1 MNFIKINNINSYFKI
16 KNWHFLI
23 IGSIIRVI
31 IIKKEEFMEYVELE
45 KLYYKRKNVKEEY
58 EKRFNN
64 YCTIKTNLF
73 ISPLV
78 RGEKKNKEK
87 YELFLLPLNKLL
99 ILQNKITENSKK
111 IKSITESISNFA
123 VHSCILDLVGKEI
136 IKTNEIEGVHS
147 TKKEVFD
154 EINFNKKS
162 KDTQIIQTYLDLLNE
177 KYTNI
182 DDLSGI
188 KKLYDKMFDQ
198 NVLEKE
204 NNKVEGKFVRQNSV
218 SIYNGDKKIHVG
230 INGEENIEKNMESL
244 IVFMN
249 NKQILPLIKAAI
261 THYFLEYIHPFYDGN
276 GRFGRYIY
284 SMYLSRKFDIF
295 TGISLSY
302 SIKMN
307 NKIYLDSFLQVGKK
321 ENYGEI
327 TFFVENVLKIIAQG
341 QESIIELLEKKK
353 IIYEFMYEKIK
364 ELELEENEENILI
377 CLCEMKLFSKNIAV
391 KHNDLTTNLNIS
403 SYKLKN
409 NIENLIKEGY
419 IIKIRKKPLIYAL
432 GEKIEDLI
440 D

>member
-1 MNFIKINNINSYFKI
+1 
-16 KNWHFLI
+16 
-23 IGSIIRVI
+23 
-31 IIKKEEFMEYVELE
+31 MEYIELE
-45 KLYYKRKNVKEEY
+45 KLYFQNKNVREEH
-58 EKRFNN
+58 EKRLNN
-64 YCTIKTNLF
+64 YCAIKTNLF

-78 RGEKKNKEK
+78 RGEKKTNEK
-87 YELFLLPLNKLL
+87 YELFLLPLNELL

-111 IKSITESISNFA
+111 IKSISKNISSFA
-123 VHSCILDLVGKEI
+123 INSCILDLVGKEI

-147 TKKEVFD
+147 TKKEIFD

-162 KDTQIIQTYLDLLNE
+162 KDTQIVQTYLDLLKEN
-177 KYTNI
+177 YINI

-198 NVLEKE
+198 KLLEKE
-204 NNKVEGKFVRQNSV
+204 NNKIEGQFVRQNPV

-230 INGEENIEKNMESL
+230 INGEKQIEENMESL
-244 IVFMN
+244 IKFMN
-249 NKQILPLIKAAI
+249 NKQISPLIKAAV

-307 NKIYLDSFLQVGKK
+307 NKVYLDSFLQVGKK
-321 ENYGEI
+321 ENYGEL
-327 TFFVENVLKIIAQG
+327 TFFVQNILKIISEG
-341 QESIIELLEKKK
+341 QNSIIELLENKK

-364 ELELEENEENILI
+364 ELNLKEIEENILI
-377 CLCEMKLFSKNIAV
+377 CLCEIKLFSKNIAV
-391 KHNDLTTNLNIS
+391 KNQDLIENLNLS
-403 SYKLKN
+403 SYKLKSS
-409 NIENLIKEGY
+409 IDNLIKEGY
-419 IIKIRKKPLIYAL
+419 VIKIRQKPLIYAI